1 MRKFK
6 NMKIKDLKISLICI
20 KSPLY
25 IDLPRVRTKPKRVY
39 LNMNA
44 YGNTNTFTN
53 NEVKKAYL
61 EAIREQVEGKVI
73 VTPVEITY
81 RVLKRTKRRL
91 DKMNVIAVTSKYL
104 LDALTNLGC
113 WEDDNDDHVKTE
125 TILPTELD
133 RDNPR
138 VEIIITSI

>member
-1 MRKFK
+1 MI
-6 NMKIKDLKISLICI
+6 KII
-20 KSPLY
+20 SPLY

-61 EAIREQVEGKVI
+61 EAIREQIGDKVI
-73 VTPVEITY
+73 QTPVEITY
-81 RVLKRTKRRL
+81 RVYKQSKRRL
-91 DKMNVIAVTSKYL
+91 DKMNIIAVTSKYL
-104 LDALTNLGC
+104 LDALTNLEC
-113 WEDDNDDHVKTE
+113 WIDDNDDFVKTE
-125 TILPTELD
+125 TILPTILD
-133 RDNPR
+133 RNNPR

>member
-1 MRKFK
+1 
-6 NMKIKDLKISLICI
+6 MKII
-20 KSPLY
+20 SPLY
-25 IDLPRVRTKPKRVY
+25 IDLPRVRTSHKRVY

-44 YGNTNTFTN
+44 YGNTNSFTN

-61 EAIREQVEGKVI
+61 ELIREQVEGKVI
-73 VTPVEITY
+73 ETPVEITY
-81 RVLKRTKRRL
+81 QVFKASKRRL

-104 LDALTNLGC
+104 LDALTNLEC
-113 WEDDNDDHVKTE
+113 WEDDNDDFVKTE
-125 TILPTELD
+125 TILPTILD

>member
-1 MRKFK
+1 
-6 NMKIKDLKISLICI
+6 MKII
-20 KSPLY
+20 SPLY

-61 EAIREQVEGKVI
+61 EMIREQIGGKVI
-73 VTPVEITY
+73 QTPVEITY
-81 RVLKRTKRRL
+81 RVYKQSKRRL
-91 DKMNVIAVTSKYL
+91 DKMNVVAVTSKYL
-104 LDALTNLGC
+104 LDALTNLKC
-113 WEDDNDDHVKTE
+113 WVDDNDDFVKTE

-133 RDNPR
+133 KNNPR
-138 VEIIITSI
+138 VEIIIISI

>member
-1 MRKFK
+1 
-6 NMKIKDLKISLICI
+6 MKII
-20 KSPLY
+20 SPLY

-61 EAIREQVEGKVI
+61 EMIREQVEGKVI

-81 RVLKRTKRRL
+81 RVLKGSKRRL
-91 DKMNVIAVTSKYL
+91 DKLNVISVVSKYL
-104 LDALTNLGC
+104 MDALVTC
-113 WEDDNDDHVKTE
+113 CCFPDDNDDYIKTE
-125 TILPTELD
+125 TILPTKYD
-133 RDNPR
+133 KNNGR
-138 VEIIITSI
+138 VEINIKTIK

>member
-1 MRKFK
+1 
-6 NMKIKDLKISLICI
+6 MKII
-20 KSPLY
+20 SPLY

-44 YGNTNTFTN
+44 YGNTNSFTN
-53 NEVKKAYL
+53 DEVKKAYL

-73 VTPVEITY
+73 HTPVEIHY
-81 RVLKRTKRRL
+81 QVFKQSKRRL

-104 LDALTNLGC
+104 LDALTNLKC
-113 WEDDNDDHVKTE
+113 WVDDNDDYVKTE
-125 TILPTELD
+125 TILPTVLD

-138 VEIIITSI
+138 VEITIVSI